1 MGHRGKQ
8 PDAALPAW
16 APGPHAVLASW
27 PFLQMAVLIKGALP
41 TGFQQHPPKMTP
53 IGWFQTI
60 TESRT
65 NPRQITCVTRSRF

>member
-53 IGWFQTI
+53 IG
-60 TESRT
+60 
-65 NPRQITCVTRSRF
+65 